1 LGGSRIQELRYNMVP
16 QETTAA
22 DDEHRVDNF
31 GGFLR
36 CHATE
41 EIRVIKAGVTVSASF
56 PTLRTEQHGA

>member
-1 LGGSRIQELRYNMVP
+1 MVP

-22 DDEHRVDNF
+22 DDEHGAENF

-41 EIRVIKAGVTVSASF
+41 EISVIKAGVTVSASS

>member
-22 DDEHRVDNF
+22 DDEHGAENF

-41 EIRVIKAGVTVSASF
+41 EISVIKAGVTVSASS